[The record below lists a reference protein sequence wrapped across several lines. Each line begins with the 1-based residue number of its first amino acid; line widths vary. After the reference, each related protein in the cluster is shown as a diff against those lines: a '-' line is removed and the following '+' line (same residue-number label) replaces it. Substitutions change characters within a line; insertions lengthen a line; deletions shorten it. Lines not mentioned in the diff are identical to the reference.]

1 MRAVSRR
8 KFILIS
14 LLFLL
19 FIIEGTI
26 IPWLIPGAWQ
36 TRVVPHLTYIAILF
50 YAVYDNRH
58 SALILGLTF
67 GLLQDVVYY
76 GALIGAYSFAM
87 GFSCY
92 ILGLIFRSQ
101 RGRAS
106 MPLMMIVVMLGS
118 LLLDTILF
126 GTYSLFELTHQPL
139 TWALMNHIIP
149 TLFVHFAFALIIYVP
164 LRRQLEIITKRRS
177 SEDNA

>member
-1 MRAVSRR
+1 MMVLKRR
-8 KFILIS
+8 KFILIL
-14 LLFLL
+14 LLFVL
-19 FIIEGTI
+19 FIMEGTI
-26 IPWLIPGAWQ
+26 IPWLIPGAWH
-36 TRVVPHLTYIAILF
+36 TRVVPHLAYIVILF
-50 YAVYDNRH
+50 FAVYESRH
-58 SALILGLTF
+58 TALLLGLAF

-76 GALIGAYSFAM
+76 GAIIGAYSFAM

-92 ILGLIFRSQ
+92 MLGLIFRSQ
-101 RGRAS
+101 RGRAP

-118 LLLDTILF
+118 VLLDTILF
-126 GTYSLFELTHQPL
+126 GTYSLFELTHQPF

-149 TLFVHFAFALIIYVP
+149 TLFVHFVFALIIYVP